1 MNPQKYLPQWVIILL
16 IVILSTIPPFSTDM
30 FLPALPEMVQ
40 SFGTTEAV
48 LNITLYGFMF
58 FQAVFMLLLGPISDK
73 YGRKPILA
81 ISIIIYIITSLL
93 ASVAP
98 TIETFIL
105 CRMIQGASSGG
116 MMVISI
122 ALIKDCFEERIR
134 NTVLTLT
141 VVLGVVG
148 PVASPILGAYIIEA
162 INWQSTLAF
171 PGLLTII
178 CLIITLLFSESLP
191 AEEKLTGN
199 LPSVYKRMAGVCR
212 HKSFM
217 TFLFAMGIFSLP
229 FMAYLA
235 VSSYIFVEGFGI
247 AGTTYSYMLAVNAIL
262 GTLGMLLLQRL
273 TKGRSNKTMGVI
285 VIIFAFVSSFIL
297 LGAGHLNA
305 AVCFIGT
312 TFMVISAFAARPY
325 ALGIL
330 MSQFDGDTGSVSSV
344 FNFPLVFIGCL
355 GMAAGTLPW
364 PTYITGLGTC
374 CLFAG
379 VLGALLM
386 YATVK
391 AKVPLKGL

>member
-73 YGRKPILA
+73 YGRKPILTV
-81 ISIIIYIITSLL
+81 SIIIYIITSLL
-93 ASVAP
+93 ASIAP

-122 ALIKDCFEERIR
+122 ALIKDCFEEKIR

-297 LGAGHLNA
+297 LGAGHLNP

-344 FNFPLVFIGCL
+344 FNFTLVFIGCL

-364 PTYITGLGTC
+364 PTYIIGLGTC

>member
-1 MNPQKYLPQWVIILL
+1 MNPQKYLPQWVIILM

-73 YGRKPILA
+73 YGRKPILTV
-81 ISIIIYIITSLL
+81 SIIIYIITSLL

-297 LGAGHLNA
+297 LGAGHLIA

-344 FNFPLVFIGCL
+344 FNFTLVFIGCL

>member
-1 MNPQKYLPQWVIILL
+1 MNPQKYLPAWAIVLL
-16 IVILSTIPPFSTDM
+16 IVILTTIPPFSTDM
-30 FLPALPEMVQ
+30 YLPALPEMVAY
-40 SFGTTEAV
+40 FGTTEAV

-58 FQAVFMLLLGPISDK
+58 FQAVSMLLLGPISDK

-105 CRMIQGASSGG
+105 CRMIQGAASGG

-122 ALIKDCFEERIR
+122 ALIKDCFEEKIR

-217 TFLFAMGIFSLP
+217 TFLFAMGVFSLP

-273 TKGRSNKTMGVI
+273 TKGGSNKTMGVI
-285 VIIFAFVSSFIL
+285 VIIFSFVSSFIL
-297 LGAGHLNA
+297 LSVGHLNA

-330 MSQFDGDTGSVSSV
+330 MNQFDGDTGSVSSV
-344 FNFPLVFIGCL
+344 FNFTLVFIGCL
-355 GMAAGTLPW
+355 GMAAATLPW
-364 PTYITGLGTC
+364 PTYIIGLGIC
-374 CLFAG
+374 SLFAG
-379 VLGALLM
+379 VAAAVLM
-386 YATVK
+386 FAAVK

>member
-73 YGRKPILA
+73 YGRKPILTV
-81 ISIIIYIITSLL
+81 SIIIYIITSLL

-285 VIIFAFVSSFIL
+285 VIIFAFVSNFIL

-344 FNFPLVFIGCL
+344 FNFTLVFIGCL

>member
-73 YGRKPILA
+73 YGRKPILTV
-81 ISIIIYIITSLL
+81 SIIIYIITSLL

-344 FNFPLVFIGCL
+344 FNFTLVFIGCL

-364 PTYITGLGTC
+364 PTYIIGLGTC

>member
-73 YGRKPILA
+73 YGRKPILTV
-81 ISIIIYIITSLL
+81 SIIIYIITSLL

-122 ALIKDCFEERIR
+122 ALIKDCFEEKIR

-212 HKSFM
+212 NKSFM

-297 LGAGHLNA
+297 LGAGHMNA

-344 FNFPLVFIGCL
+344 FNFTLVFIGCL

>member
-1 MNPQKYLPQWVIILL
+1 MNPQKYLPSWVIILL

-30 FLPALPEMVQ
+30 FLPALPDMVKY
-40 SFGTTEAV
+40 FHTTEAV

-58 FQAVFMLLLGPISDK
+58 FQAVSMLILGPISDK
-73 YGRKPILA
+73 YGRKPILTV
-81 ISIIIYIITSLL
+81 SIIIYIITSLL

-344 FNFPLVFIGCL
+344 FNFTQVFIGCL

>member
-73 YGRKPILA
+73 YGRKPILTV
-81 ISIIIYIITSLL
+81 SIIIYIITSLL

-297 LGAGHLNA
+297 LGAGHLIA

-344 FNFPLVFIGCL
+344 FNFTLVFIGCL

>member
-1 MNPQKYLPQWVIILL
+1 MNPQKYLPSWVIILL

-30 FLPALPEMVQ
+30 FLPALPDMVKY
-40 SFGTTEAV
+40 FHTTEAV

-58 FQAVFMLLLGPISDK
+58 FQAVSMLILGPISDK
-73 YGRKPILA
+73 YGRKPILTV
-81 ISIIIYIITSLL
+81 SIIIYIITSLL

-344 FNFPLVFIGCL
+344 FNFTLVFIGCL
-355 GMAAGTLPW
+355 GMATGTLPW

>member
-73 YGRKPILA
+73 YGRKPILTV
-81 ISIIIYIITSLL
+81 SIIIYIITSLL

-297 LGAGHLNA
+297 LSAGHLNA

-344 FNFPLVFIGCL
+344 FNFTLVFIGCL

>member
-30 FLPALPEMVQ
+30 YLPALPEMVQ

-73 YGRKPILA
+73 YGRKPILTV
-81 ISIIIYIITSLL
+81 SIIIYIITSLL

-344 FNFPLVFIGCL
+344 FNFTLVFIGCL

>member
-1 MNPQKYLPQWVIILL
+1 
-16 IVILSTIPPFSTDM
+16 
-30 FLPALPEMVQ
+30 
-40 SFGTTEAV
+40 
-48 LNITLYGFMF
+48 
-58 FQAVFMLLLGPISDK
+58 
-73 YGRKPILA
+73 
-81 ISIIIYIITSLL
+81 
-93 ASVAP
+93 
-98 TIETFIL
+98 
-105 CRMIQGASSGG
+105 
-116 MMVISI
+116 
-122 ALIKDCFEERIR
+122 
-134 NTVLTLT
+134 
-141 VVLGVVG
+141 
-148 PVASPILGAYIIEA
+148 
-162 INWQSTLAF
+162 
-171 PGLLTII
+171 
-178 CLIITLLFSESLP
+178 
-191 AEEKLTGN
+191 
-199 LPSVYKRMAGVCR
+199 
-212 HKSFM
+212 
-217 TFLFAMGIFSLP
+217 MGIFSLP

-262 GTLGMLLLQRL
+262 GTLGMLQLQRL

-344 FNFPLVFIGCL
+344 FNFTLVFIGCL

-391 AKVPLKGL
+391 AKVQLKGL

>member
-73 YGRKPILA
+73 YGRKPILTV
-81 ISIIIYIITSLL
+81 SIIIYIITSLL

-122 ALIKDCFEERIR
+122 ALIKDCFEEKIR

-297 LGAGHLNA
+297 LGAGHLNP

-344 FNFPLVFIGCL
+344 FNFTLVFIGCL

>member
-73 YGRKPILA
+73 YGRKPILTV
-81 ISIIIYIITSLL
+81 SIIIYIITSLL

-344 FNFPLVFIGCL
+344 FNFTLVFIGCL

-379 VLGALLM
+379 VLGVLLM

>member
-1 MNPQKYLPQWVIILL
+1 MNPQKYLPSWVIILL

-73 YGRKPILA
+73 YGRKPILTV
-81 ISIIIYIITSLL
+81 SIIIYIITSLL

-212 HKSFM
+212 NKSFM

-344 FNFPLVFIGCL
+344 FNFTLVFIGCL

>member
-73 YGRKPILA
+73 YGRKPILTV
-81 ISIIIYIITSLL
+81 SIIIYIITSLL

-122 ALIKDCFEERIR
+122 ALIKDCFEEKIR

-344 FNFPLVFIGCL
+344 FNFTLVFIGCL

>member
-73 YGRKPILA
+73 YGRKPILTV
-81 ISIIIYIITSLL
+81 SIIIYIITSLL

-178 CLIITLLFSESLP
+178 CLIITLFFSESLP

-344 FNFPLVFIGCL
+344 FNFTLVFIGCL

>member
-30 FLPALPEMVQ
+30 FLPALPDMVKY
-40 SFGTTEAV
+40 FHTTEAV

-73 YGRKPILA
+73 YGRKPILTV
-81 ISIIIYIITSLL
+81 SIIIYIITSLL

-344 FNFPLVFIGCL
+344 FNFTLVFIGCL

>member
-1 MNPQKYLPQWVIILL
+1 MNPQKYLPSWVIILL

-73 YGRKPILA
+73 YGRKPILTV
-81 ISIIIYIITSLL
+81 SIIIYIITSLL

-344 FNFPLVFIGCL
+344 FNFTLVFIGCL

-391 AKVPLKGL
+391 AKVQLKGL

>member
-1 MNPQKYLPQWVIILL
+1 MNPQKYLPSWVIILL

-73 YGRKPILA
+73 YGRKPILTV
-81 ISIIIYIITSLL
+81 SIIIYIITSLL

-212 HKSFM
+212 NKSFM

-297 LGAGHLNA
+297 LGAGHMNA

-344 FNFPLVFIGCL
+344 FNFTLVFIGCL

>member
-73 YGRKPILA
+73 YGRKPILTV
-81 ISIIIYIITSLL
+81 SIIIYIITSLL

-344 FNFPLVFIGCL
+344 FNFTLVFIGCL

>member
-1 MNPQKYLPQWVIILL
+1 MNPQKYLPSWVIILL

-73 YGRKPILA
+73 YGRKPILTV
-81 ISIIIYIITSLL
+81 SIIIYIITSLL

-285 VIIFAFVSSFIL
+285 VIIFAFVSNFIL

-344 FNFPLVFIGCL
+344 FNFTLVFIGCL

>member
-40 SFGTTEAV
+40 YFGTTEAV

-58 FQAVFMLLLGPISDK
+58 FQAVSMLLLGPISDK

-344 FNFPLVFIGCL
+344 FNFTLVFIGCL